1 MKRAVVV
8 CFLVGCAN
16 DPVYIPAPMSLE
28 AGMDDGAGGIVAEAE
43 SQLVLPI
50 RTESMEDQM
59 ERAAR
64 AEVLGVDVPYVK
76 LGDIEVSIEWTIKN
90 LEDQEGIAII
100 ELNGANEYFA
110 FDPDLI
116 MIGDGED
123 LIPTPPLEGN
133 IPLHLEPNAT
143 LNGVFREDQIRE
155 ASIDLDQITRANVNP
170 FAALLTINKQ
180 TQEIIGYL
188 PYDPA
193 MPEAGP
199 MVDPNFTP
207 IPREAFAQMI
217 RMDLVFIPSHH
228 MVLEYAVRV
237 RDVRGEMMAEE
248 LLDAPPDELTVFEPA
263 DYSIGGAA
271 AP

>member
-1 MKRAVVV
+1 MRKTLVV
-8 CFLVGCAN
+8 CVLAGCAN
-16 DPVYIPAPMSLE
+16 DPVYIPAPMNLE

-50 RTESMEDQM
+50 NTETMEDAM
-59 ERAAR
+59 ERAER
-64 AEVLGVDVPYVK
+64 AAALGVEVPYVK

-90 LEDQEGIAII
+90 LEDREGTATID
-100 ELNGANEYFA
+100 LNGATEYFA

-116 MIGDGED
+116 MIGDGEE
-123 LIPTPPLEGN
+123 LLEIPPLEGN
-133 IPLHLEPNAT
+133 IPLHIEPNGT

-155 ASIDLDQITRANVNP
+155 ASIDVDQITRANVNP
-170 FAALLTINKQ
+170 IVGF
-180 TQEIIGYL
+180 L

-199 MVDPNFTP
+199 MIDPAFVP

-217 RMDLVFIPSHH
+217 RFDLVFAPSHH

-237 RDVRGEMMAEE
+237 RDLRGIMNER
-248 LLDAPPDELTVFEPA
+248 LLAAPVGELTAFMPA
-263 DYSIGGAA
+263 EYSVGGAA
-271 AP
+271 P